1 MFSAANRWRGSASKM
16 PPSPLLPTALPASAS
31 QIMVPPSLSPRCPAF
46 SILGTICLQRS
57 PLCQCPAFK
66 PPRAS
71 HPTATSSSP
80 LLEPYILQHP
90 GLWDDTC
97 SPPPGAL
104 VYRSAPSRP
113 PRSSLLW
120 PGPSHHSGLS
130 SDIFSSDPWI
140 QSARHHTVP

>member
-16 PPSPLLPTALPASAS
+16 PPSPPLLPTALPASAS

-46 SILGTICLQRS
+46 SVLGTICLQRS
-57 PLCQCPAFK
+57 PLCQYPAFK

-80 LLEPYILQHP
+80 LLGPYILQRP

-104 VYRSAPSRP
+104 VSVLPLQGPRAPP
-113 PRSSLLW
+113 CCGLVLL
-120 PGPSHHSGLS
+120 
-130 SDIFSSDPWI
+130 II
-140 QSARHHTVP
+140 QVLA